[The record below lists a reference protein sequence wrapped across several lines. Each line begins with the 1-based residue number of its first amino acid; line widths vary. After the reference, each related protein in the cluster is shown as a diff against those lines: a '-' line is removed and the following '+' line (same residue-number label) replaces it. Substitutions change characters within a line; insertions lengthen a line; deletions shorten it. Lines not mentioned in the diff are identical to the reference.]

1 MQVYLFL
8 AERSQGASQSDS
20 FSQLRIFLSPKI
32 SSWRSVL
39 PTSSK
44 AKANALAWLQ
54 VWHQGWGLGVGV
66 ELLVCCKEP
75 WGVGEGG
82 LYLESFIST
91 ELMRALSPKFSL
103 FQEQVEADNFLSSL
117 NDEEKTSHGLIWLAC
132 CEVMSPVQHPSLLD
146 WDDLMSGN
154 ASRRSEK
161 HTAGP
166 ANNSPRTCWVC
177 QTV

>member
-1 MQVYLFL
+1 ML
-8 AERSQGASQSDS
+8 
-20 FSQLRIFLSPKI
+20 
-32 SSWRSVL
+32 WRGYKFGIRVG
-39 PTSSK
+39 
-44 AKANALAWLQ
+44 
-54 VWHQGWGLGVGV
+54 GWGLGVGGLGVGV

-146 WDDLMSGN
+146 
-154 ASRRSEK
+154 
-161 HTAGP
+161 
-166 ANNSPRTCWVC
+166 
-177 QTV
+177 